1 MVVPWPFSKAVYVY
15 GEPIHVPRDGDVEEW
30 RMKIEDAMNAIAA
43 EAERLVNE
51 R

>member
-1 MVVPWPFSKAVYVY
+1 MVVPWPFTKSVYCS

-30 RMKIEDAMNAIAA
+30 RMKIERAMHEIAE

-51 R
+51 K